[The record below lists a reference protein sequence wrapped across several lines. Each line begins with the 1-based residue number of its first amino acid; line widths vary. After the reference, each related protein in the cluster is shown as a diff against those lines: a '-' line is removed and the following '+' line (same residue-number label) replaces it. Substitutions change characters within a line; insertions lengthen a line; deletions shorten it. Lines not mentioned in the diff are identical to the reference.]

1 MRGNQSILE
10 VMIGDLGCKKWKTIP
25 ENIYESPMVVHDG
38 NILICGGHHEKSCL
52 QLRSGV
58 WKEHSI
64 LNEERNSYTSFV
76 STPTATFAFGG
87 GSTPSYEYL
96 PKDSTTWRMGK
107 NEIPG
112 GPFFGSAVAG
122 KSGQEIW
129 LIRDYWNGNRI
140 LKFNVNDHTFREMGT
155 QLNVGRYGFKC
166 CFIPN
171 TNKIMITGGYYNN
184 GSDLVR
190 IDSTEIY
197 NTEDESITMAS
208 PMNFARC
215 HHGMGVIT
223 INGQDTLVVIGG
235 SGSDGS
241 VELYNIETKKW
252 EISNI
257 RLNGGRTTMLQ
268 VLQIKL
274 ADIMSKNI

>member
-1 MRGNQSILE
+1 MHNGSIL
-10 VMIGDLGCKKWKTIP
+10 MCRGDTKK
-25 ENIYESPMVVHDG
+25 
-38 NILICGGHHEKSCL
+38 CL
-52 QLRSGV
+52 QLNSDGI
-58 WKEHSI
+58 WKEHST
-64 LNEERNSYTSFV
+64 LNKERYWLPV
-76 STPTATFAFGG
+76 VATPTATFAFGG
-87 GSTPSYEYL
+87 GTRLTSSKTYEYL
-96 PKDSTTWRMGK
+96 PKNSTTWHMGK

-112 GPFFGSAVAG
+112 RPFSGSAIAD
-122 KSGQEIW
+122 KSGKEIW
-129 LIRDYWNGNRI
+129 LIGGYGNANRI

-155 QLNVGRYGFKC
+155 QLNVERYGLKC

-171 TNKIMITGGYYNN
+171 TNKIMITGGYYSN

-223 INGQDTLVVIGG
+223 INGEDKLVVIGG

-241 VELYNIETKKW
+241 VEQYNIETKKW

-257 RLNGGRTTMLQ
+257 RLNGGRRSFLQ
-268 VLQIKL
+268 MLQIKL
-274 ADIMSKNI
+274 ADIISKNI